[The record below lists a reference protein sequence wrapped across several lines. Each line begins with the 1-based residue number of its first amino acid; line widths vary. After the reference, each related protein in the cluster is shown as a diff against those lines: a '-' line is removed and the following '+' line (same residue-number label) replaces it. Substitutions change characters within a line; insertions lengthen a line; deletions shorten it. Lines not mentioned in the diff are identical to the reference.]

1 MALCHQGW
9 RTPIKPLFQKGPSI
23 GLRILL
29 LCVLAFALIFG
40 RAQWPWLREAESRLS
55 VLATPFYWLADLPYR
70 IKDWGGHTLR
80 DWSSLQRENE
90 ELRNQTLILQA
101 KVEKMAALAAENARL
116 RQLLNSS
123 AHLDDSVLISELIGV
138 SSDPLRHIVV
148 INKGRDAGVYV
159 GQAVI
164 DARGLVG
171 QVIEVSAYFSRVML
185 ITDST
190 HAVPVQVN
198 RNGVRAIA
206 DGTGM
211 IDELQ
216 LSHVASTMD
225 IKVGDLLVTSGLGGH
240 FPPGYPVAVVT
251 AVDDSSSAFTKVR
264 ARPSALLDQSRHL
277 LLIFREKGALPE
289 LAPPPED
296 DAEEKP

>member
-1 MALCHQGW
+1 M
-9 RTPIKPLFQKGPSI
+9 
-23 GLRILL
+23 LL
-29 LCVLAFALIFG
+29 LCVLAFVLIFG
-40 RAQWPWLREAESRLS
+40 SMQWPWLRNLESRFS
-55 VLATPFYWLADLPYR
+55 VLATPFYWFADLPYR
-70 IKDWGGHTLR
+70 FKDWGSHSLR
-80 DWSSLQRENE
+80 DWSSLHTENE
-90 ELRNQTLILQA
+90 ELRQQTLILQA
-101 KVEKMAALAAENARL
+101 RVEKMAALSAENARL

-123 AHLDDSVLISELIGV
+123 AHLDDSVLIAELVGV

-164 DARGLVG
+164 DARGLAG

-206 DGTGM
+206 DGTGL

-216 LSHVASTMD
+216 LSHVATSAD
-225 IKVGDLLVTSGLGGH
+225 VRVGDLLVTSGLGGV
-240 FPPGYPVAVVT
+240 FPSGYPVAVVT
-251 AVDDSSSAFTKVR
+251 AVDNSSNAFMKVK
-264 ARPSALLDQSRHL
+264 ARPTALLDQSRHL
-277 LLIFREKGALPE
+277 LLIFRDRGTLPAPEMGDEAGANNR
-289 LAPPPED
+289 
-296 DAEEKP
+296 

>member
-1 MALCHQGW
+1 M
-9 RTPIKPLFQKGPSI
+9 
-23 GLRILL
+23 
-29 LCVLAFALIFG
+29 
-40 RAQWPWLREAESRLS
+40 QWPWLRAAESRLS
-55 VLATPFYWLADLPYR
+55 ILATPFYWLADLPYR
-70 IKDWGGHTLR
+70 FKDWSGHTLR
-80 DWSSLQRENE
+80 DWSSLQSENA
-90 ELRNQTLILQA
+90 ELRQRTLILEA
-101 KVEKMAALAAENARL
+101 KVEKMASLSAENTRL

-123 AHLDDSVLISELIGV
+123 AHLDDSVLIAELIGV

-148 INKGRDAGVYV
+148 INKGRDASVYV

-206 DGTGM
+206 EGTGM
-211 IDELQ
+211 IDELT

-240 FPPGYPVAVVT
+240 FPTGYPVAVVT
-251 AVDDSSSAFTKVR
+251 AVDDSSNSFMKVK
-264 ARPSALLDQSRHL
+264 ARPAALLDQSRYL
-277 LLIFREKGALPE
+277 LLIFREKGSLPE
-289 LAPPPED
+289 FPAPADE
-296 DAEEKP
+296 AEPVK

>member
-1 MALCHQGW
+1 M
-9 RTPIKPLFQKGPSI
+9 
-23 GLRILL
+23 LL
-29 LCVLAFALIFG
+29 LCVLAFVLIFG
-40 RAQWPWLREAESRLS
+40 SLQWPWLRNIESNLS
-55 VLATPFYWLADLPYR
+55 VLATPFYWFADLPYR
-70 IKDWGGHTLR
+70 LKDWSSHSVR
-80 DWSSLQRENE
+80 DWSSLHRENG
-90 ELRNQTLILQA
+90 ELREQTLILQA
-101 KVEKMAALAAENARL
+101 KVEKMAALSAENARL

-123 AHLDDSVLISELIGV
+123 AHLDDSVLIAELIGV

-171 QVIEVSAYFSRVML
+171 QVVEVSAYFSRIML

-190 HAVPVQVN
+190 HAVPVQIN

-216 LSHVASTMD
+216 LSHVATSAD
-225 IKVGDLLVTSGLGGH
+225 VRVGDLLVTSGLGGN

-251 AVDDSSSAFTKVR
+251 AVDDSSSSFMKIK
-264 ARPSALLDQSRHL
+264 ARPTALLDQSRHL
-277 LLIFREKGALPE
+277 LLIFREKGSLPAPLTDAAL
-289 LAPPPED
+289 ED
-296 DAEEKP
+296 KR

>member
-1 MALCHQGW
+1 
-9 RTPIKPLFQKGPSI
+9 
-23 GLRILL
+23 LL
-29 LCVLAFALIFG
+29 LCVVAFALILG
-40 RAQWPWLREAESRLS
+40 RTQWPWLRDAESHLS
-55 VLATPFYWLADLPYR
+55 IIATPFYWLADLPYR
-70 IKDWGGHTLR
+70 VTTWSGHMLR
-80 DWSSLQRENE
+80 DWGSLQKENE
-90 ELRNQTLILQA
+90 ELQQRTLILEA
-101 KVEKMAALAAENARL
+101 KVEKMASLSAENARL

-148 INKGRDAGVYV
+148 INKGRDTGVYV

-206 DGTGM
+206 EGSGM
-211 IDELQ
+211 IDELT
-216 LSHVASTMD
+216 LTHVAATMD
-225 IKVGDLLVTSGLGGH
+225 IRVGDLLVTSGLGGH
-240 FPPGYPVAVVT
+240 FPTGYPVAVVT
-251 AVDDSSSAFTKVR
+251 AVDNSSNDFMKVK
-264 ARPSALLDQSRHL
+264 ARPSALLDQSRYL
-277 LLIFREKGALPE
+277 LLIFSEKGALPE
-289 LAPPPED
+289 YSAPTD
-296 DAEEKP
+296 DGSPTK

>member
-1 MALCHQGW
+1 M
-9 RTPIKPLFQKGPSI
+9 
-23 GLRILL
+23 LL
-29 LCVLAFALIFG
+29 VCVVAFALIFG
-40 RAQWPWLREAESRLS
+40 HMRSPWLREVESNLS

-80 DWSSLQRENE
+80 DWTSLLEENRKLRE
-90 ELRNQTLILQA
+90 QTLILEA
-101 KVEKMAALAAENARL
+101 RVEKMASLSAENTRL

-123 AHLDDSVLISELIGV
+123 AHLDDSVLIAELVGV
-138 SSDPLRHIVV
+138 SADPLRHVVV

-171 QVIEVSAYFSRVML
+171 QVIEVSVYYSRVML

-206 DGTGM
+206 EGSGL

-216 LSHVASTMD
+216 LTHLAATMD
-225 IKVGDLLVTSGLGGH
+225 VKEGDLLVTSGLGGH
-240 FPPGYPVAVVT
+240 FPSGYPVAVVT
-251 AVDDSSSAFTKVR
+251 SVDRRPNAFMKVT
-264 ARPSALLDQSRHL
+264 ARPAAQLDQTRHL
-277 LLIFREKGALPE
+277 LLIFREKSTLP
-289 LAPPPED
+289 APDFETGEGETPAGEP
-296 DAEEKP
+296 KP

>member
-1 MALCHQGW
+1 MVC
-9 RTPIKPLFQKGPSI
+9 
-23 GLRILL
+23 ILS
-29 LCVLAFALIFG
+29 FILILG
-40 RAQWPWLREAESRLS
+40 SRQWPWLREAQSQLS
-55 VLATPFYWLADLPYR
+55 VLATPFYWLADLPTSVSE
-70 IKDWGGHTLR
+70 WGSHTLR
-80 DWSSLQRENE
+80 DWRSLYKENE
-90 ELRNQTLILQA
+90 ELRQQTLILQA
-101 KVEKMAALAAENARL
+101 KIEKMASLSAENARL

-123 AHLDDSVLISELIGV
+123 AHLDDSVLIAELIGV

-171 QVIEVSAYFSRVML
+171 QVIEVSAYYSRVML

-206 DGTGM
+206 EGSGL

-216 LSHVASTMD
+216 LAHVATTMD
-225 IKVGDLLVTSGLGGH
+225 IKVGDLLVTSGLGGQ
-240 FPPGYPVAVVT
+240 FPIGYPVAMVT
-251 AVDDSSSAFTKVR
+251 SVDSSSNSFMKVR
-264 ARPSALLDQSRHL
+264 ARPMALLDQSRHL
-277 LLIFREKGALPE
+277 LLIFRERGALPE
-289 LAPPPED
+289 PQGLPNED
-296 DAEEKP
+296 VEAAQ

>member
-1 MALCHQGW
+1 M
-9 RTPIKPLFQKGPSI
+9 
-23 GLRILL
+23 LL
-29 LCVLAFALIFG
+29 LCVLGFVLIFG
-40 RAQWPWLREAESRLS
+40 SMQWPWLRNFESNLS
-55 VLATPFYWLADLPYR
+55 VLATPFYWLADTPYR
-70 IKDWGGHTLR
+70 IKDWSSHSLR
-80 DWSSLQRENE
+80 DWSSLHKENE
-90 ELRNQTLILQA
+90 ELRQQTLILQA
-101 KVEKMAALAAENARL
+101 KVEKMAALSAENTRL

-123 AHLDDSVLISELIGV
+123 AHLDDSVLIAELIGV

-171 QVIEVSAYFSRVML
+171 QVVEVSAYYSRVML

-190 HAVPVQVN
+190 HGVPVQVN

-206 DGTGM
+206 DGTGL

-216 LSHVASTMD
+216 LSHVAATMD
-225 IKVGDLLVTSGLGGH
+225 VRVGDLLVTSGLGGH

-251 AVDDSSSAFTKVR
+251 AVDASSSSFMKVK
-264 ARPSALLDQSRHL
+264 ARPTALLDQSRHL
-277 LLIFREKGALPE
+277 LLIFSEKGALPD
-289 LAPPPED
+289 LPHAADDVGAPN
-296 DAEEKP
+296 

>member
-1 MALCHQGW
+1 M
-9 RTPIKPLFQKGPSI
+9 
-23 GLRILL
+23 
-29 LCVLAFALIFG
+29 CVIAFALIFG
-40 RAQWPWLREAESRLS
+40 RSQWPWLRDAESHFS

-70 IKDWGGHTLR
+70 FTAWGGHTLR
-80 DWSSLQRENE
+80 DWSSLHKENE
-90 ELRNQTLILQA
+90 DLQQRTLILEA
-101 KVEKMAALAAENARL
+101 KVEKMASLSAENARL

-123 AHLDDSVLISELIGV
+123 AHLDDSVLIAELIGV
-138 SSDPLRHIVV
+138 SSDPLRHSVI

-206 DGTGM
+206 EGTGM
-211 IDELQ
+211 IDELT
-216 LSHVASTMD
+216 LTHVAATMD
-225 IKVGDLLVTSGLGGH
+225 IRVGDLLVTSGLGGH
-240 FPPGYPVAVVT
+240 FPSGYPVAVVT
-251 AVDDSSSAFTKVR
+251 AVDNSSNAFMKVK
-264 ARPSALLDQSRHL
+264 ARPSALLDQSRYL

-289 LAPPPED
+289 YPEVGG
-296 DAEEKP
+296 DAGQIK

>member
-1 MALCHQGW
+1 M
-9 RTPIKPLFQKGPSI
+9 
-23 GLRILL
+23 LL

-40 RAQWPWLREAESRLS
+40 SMQWPWLRNIESRLS
-55 VLATPFYWLADLPYR
+55 VLATPFYWFADLPYR
-70 IKDWGGHTLR
+70 IKDWSSHSLR
-80 DWSSLQRENE
+80 DWSSLHDENE
-90 ELRNQTLILQA
+90 ELRQQTTILQA
-101 KVEKMAALAAENARL
+101 RVEKMAALSAENARL

-123 AHLDDSVLISELIGV
+123 AHLDDSVLIAELIGV

-164 DARGLVG
+164 DAHGLAG
-171 QVIEVSAYFSRVML
+171 QVVEVSAYFSRVML

-216 LSHVASTMD
+216 LSHVATSAD
-225 IKVGDLLVTSGLGGH
+225 VKVGDLLVTSGLGGH
-240 FPPGYPVAVVT
+240 FPSGYPVAVVT
-251 AVDDSSSAFTKVR
+251 AVDDSSGVFMKVK
-264 ARPSALLDQSRHL
+264 ARPMALLNQSRHL
-277 LLIFREKGALPE
+277 LLIFRDRGTLPAAQADGEPE
-289 LAPPPED
+289 LGN
-296 DAEEKP
+296 

>member
-1 MALCHQGW
+1 
-9 RTPIKPLFQKGPSI
+9 
-23 GLRILL
+23 LRILL
-29 LCVLAFALIFG
+29 LCVIAFVLIFG
-40 RAQWPWLREAESRLS
+40 RMQWPWLRDAESRLS
-55 VLATPFYWLADLPYR
+55 ILATPFYWLADLPYR
-70 IKDWGGHTLR
+70 FKDWGGHTLR
-80 DWSSLQRENE
+80 DWSSLQSENA
-90 ELRNQTLILQA
+90 ELRQRTLILEA
-101 KVEKMAALAAENARL
+101 KVEKMASLSAENTRL

-123 AHLDDSVLISELIGV
+123 AHLDDSVLIAELIGV

-148 INKGRDAGVYV
+148 INKGRDADVYV

-206 DGTGM
+206 EGTGM
-211 IDELQ
+211 IDELT

-240 FPPGYPVAVVT
+240 FPTGYPVAVVT
-251 AVDDSSSAFTKVR
+251 AVDDSSNSFMKIK
-264 ARPSALLDQSRHL
+264 ARPAALLDQSRYL
-277 LLIFREKGALPE
+277 LLIFREKGSLPE
-289 LAPPPED
+289 FPAPAD
-296 DAEEKP
+296 DAESVK

>member
-1 MALCHQGW
+1 M
-9 RTPIKPLFQKGPSI
+9 
-23 GLRILL
+23 LL
-29 LCVLAFALIFG
+29 LCLLAFVLIFG
-40 RAQWPWLREAESRLS
+40 SMQWPWLRSIESNLS
-55 VLATPFYWLADLPYR
+55 VLATPFYWFADLPHR
-70 IKDWGGHTLR
+70 LR
-80 DWSSLQRENE
+80 DWGSHSLRDWNSLHEENA
-90 ELRNQTLILQA
+90 ELRQQTLILQA
-101 KVEKMAALAAENARL
+101 KVEKMAALSAENTRL

-123 AHLDDSVLISELIGV
+123 AHLDDSVLIAELIGV

-171 QVIEVSAYFSRVML
+171 QVVEVSAYFSRVML

-190 HAVPVQVN
+190 HAVPVQIN

-206 DGTGM
+206 DGVGM

-216 LSHVASTMD
+216 LSHVATSAD
-225 IKVGDLLVTSGLGGH
+225 VRVGDLLVTSGLGGH

-251 AVDDSSSAFTKVR
+251 SVDNSSSSFMKIR
-264 ARPSALLDQSRHL
+264 ARPAALLDQSRHL
-277 LLIFREKGALPE
+277 LLIFRERSSQPA
-289 LAPPPED
+289 PPED
-296 DAEEKP
+296 APEAAN